1 MRRLFLSF
9 VLALALSALG
19 ATPALAQRHHEG
31 KGAPEGA
38 QKAPMFGPN
47 VEQSG
52 FTCEGG
58 ANPTPKTF
66 GFVVLNT
73 PGNDTTLSGEL
84 ALKRAAPNTTYE
96 VATEQSVV
104 SPSCVSI
111 PTIVGTLTT
120 NAKGNGNLH
129 FTTERITEATKFWL
143 VAPNATH
150 TEFYGSS
157 AVELD

>member
-1 MRRLFLSF
+1 MRRLLLS
-9 VLALALSALG
+9 LALALALCALG
-19 ATPALAQRHHEG
+19 ASSGLAQ
-31 KGAPEGA
+31 APEGA
-38 QKAPMFGPN
+38 KKAPMFGPN
-47 VEQSG
+47 VEESG

-66 GFVVLNT
+66 GFAVLNT
-73 PGNDTTLSGEL
+73 PGNETTLSGTL

-96 VATEQSVV
+96 VVTEQSVV

-111 PTIVGTLTT
+111 PSLVGTLTT
-120 NAKGNGNLH
+120 NTKGNGNLH

-143 VAPNATH
+143 VATNETF